1 MSTPSIE
8 VEKTN
13 RNVHCVVLA
22 LNVRVHSLCCGSVH
36 PIVIFV
42 EKLWELLGER
52 YVDFDKLNSIKKTA
66 YVLGSQ
72 LWEYVRLIIYS
83 A

>member
-1 MSTPSIE
+1 M
-8 VEKTN
+8 
-13 RNVHCVVLA
+13 
-22 LNVRVHSLCCGSVH
+22 CCGSVH

-72 LWEYVRLIIYS
+72 LWEYVRL
-83 A
+83 